1 MKTSERLAQF
11 VAGHQ
16 YADLPVGVVELAKH
30 TIADT
35 LGCGIAGY
43 TTAKE
48 ECRWILELVK
58 DLGGRSEATVF
69 LDGFRTSAPL
79 AALANGTMIHTIDFD
94 DTHMGSIAHFGSC
107 LVPTVFALGERLKVD
122 GSSLINA
129 FVVGFEVGA
138 RVGRS
143 MMPSHYR
150 YWHPTSTFGS
160 LASAAAACK
169 LLNLDAAQ
177 TEQILGMAA
186 DEAAGLRYCIDKGDF
201 SKSLHPGF
209 AAMRGIML
217 ALLGQKGA
225 TGPKGLLEYPTGFCR
240 AFSED
245 PKIEKITEGLGSSY
259 EITSNSLKAF
269 PTILCSHSSIQAVS
283 EVMKKNSLNASD
295 VKRIHLRISET
306 AKDQGKNYNPGTP
319 LAARLSIP
327 FCIALAVSEKKVSL
341 GQFTEEK
348 LKDPSIREF
357 MKKVEV
363 DDDRSLNERY
373 PGTLASITEIETVN
387 KGRLRQE
394 VIYPK
399 GNPKNPMS
407 KDEVTQKFREL
418 CSLTLPSEKYEEL
431 LSLLFGLER
440 VSDLGQVIALL
451 KA

>member
-1 MKTSERLAQF
+1 MKETLRLAEF
-11 VAGHQ
+11 IAGHQ
-16 YADLPVGVVELAKH
+16 YKDLPAEVVAKAKL

-43 TTAKE
+43 TAAKE

-58 DLGGRSEATVF
+58 DLGGKAEATIF
-69 LDGFRTSAPL
+69 LDGFCTSAPQ

-94 DTHMGSIAHFGSC
+94 DTHMGSIAHFSSC
-107 LVPTVFALGERLKVD
+107 LVPTVFALGERLKVN
-122 GSSLINA
+122 GPSLINA

-138 RVGRS
+138 RVGRA

-160 LASAAAACK
+160 LASAAAAAK
-169 LLNLDAAQ
+169 LLNLDAAR
-177 TEQILGMAA
+177 TEQVLGLAM
-186 DEAAGLRYCIDKGDF
+186 DMAAGLRYCIDQGDF

-209 AAMRGIML
+209 AAMRGIIL
-217 ALLGQKGA
+217 ALLGQKGVN
-225 TGPKGLLEYPTGFCR
+225 GPKGLLEYPTGFCR

-245 PKIEKITEGLGSSY
+245 PKIEKITEGLGDSY
-259 EITSNSLKAF
+259 EIASNSLKAF

-283 EVMKKNSLNASD
+283 DLFGKYSLLPPEI
-295 VKRIHLRISET
+295 KRIQLRISET
-306 AKDQGKNYNPGTP
+306 AKDQGKNYNPATP

-327 FCIALAVSEKKVSL
+327 FCIALVAIERKVVL
-341 GQFTEEK
+341 EQFTEEK
-348 LKDPSIREF
+348 LKNPTIREF
-357 MKKVEV
+357 MGKVKI

-399 GNPKNPMS
+399 GNPQNPMS
-407 KDEVTQKFREL
+407 KDDVAHKFYEL
-418 CSLTLPSEKYEEL
+418 CSLTLPSAKAEKL
-431 LSLLFGLER
+431 LDLLFKLEG
-440 VSDLGQVIALL
+440 VADLGQVIGLL

>member
-1 MKTSERLAQF
+1 
-11 VAGHQ
+11 
-16 YADLPVGVVELAKH
+16 
-30 TIADT
+30 
-35 LGCGIAGY
+35 
-43 TTAKE
+43 
-48 ECRWILELVK
+48 
-58 DLGGRSEATVF
+58 
-69 LDGFRTSAPL
+69 
-79 AALANGTMIHTIDFD
+79 
-94 DTHMGSIAHFGSC
+94 
-107 LVPTVFALGERLKVD
+107 
-122 GSSLINA
+122 
-129 FVVGFEVGA
+129 
-138 RVGRS
+138 
-143 MMPSHYR
+143 
-150 YWHPTSTFGS
+150 
-160 LASAAAACK
+160 
-169 LLNLDAAQ
+169 
-177 TEQILGMAA
+177 
-186 DEAAGLRYCIDKGDF
+186 
-201 SKSLHPGF
+201 
-209 AAMRGIML
+209 
-217 ALLGQKGA
+217 
-225 TGPKGLLEYPTGFCR
+225 
-240 AFSED
+240 
-245 PKIEKITEGLGSSY
+245 
-259 EITSNSLKAF
+259 
-269 PTILCSHSSIQAVS
+269 
-283 EVMKKNSLNASD
+283 MKKNSLNASD